1 MQIDDDV
8 NDDVNDDDRKERQ
21 RDRERRAVGGRMRM
35 CGDLFSLIT
44 DERCGGVFLSL
55 SLFVPV
61 LCGVEDFCFA
71 RVVVSSP
78 KSVVAKSFPFF
89 IVFLPR
95 MKKFKNLDF
104 ETLYDLLKK
113 KKKKKRERE
122 ESKR

>member
-1 MQIDDDV
+1 MS
-8 NDDVNDDDRKERQ
+8 
-21 RDRERRAVGGRMRM
+21 
-35 CGDLFSLIT
+35 FS
-44 DERCGGVFLSL
+44 LSL
-55 SLFVPV
+55 SFCTCFV
-61 LCGVEDFCFA
+61 CGVEDFCFA

-113 KKKKKRERE
+113 KKRERERERE
-122 ESKR
+122 ESKRL

>member
-1 MQIDDDV
+1 
-8 NDDVNDDDRKERQ
+8 
-21 RDRERRAVGGRMRM
+21 MRT
-35 CGDLFSLIT
+35 CGDLFSLNYGR
-44 DERCGGVFLSL
+44 EVVCVFLSLSL

-113 KKKKKRERE
+113 KKREREGE
-122 ESKR
+122 ESKRV